1 VETPSD
7 SSVSTV
13 PGGGL
18 RTPLDELDVAS
29 LRRRTSLKWRQYGD
43 DVLPLWVAEMDVR
56 QCDAVRSV
64 LVDAV
69 EAGDTG
75 YPHGQGYQQA
85 LSDFASDRWGWD
97 FPPTRSRL
105 VADVMT
111 GVAEV
116 VKVVTAPGD
125 PVVVT
130 PPVYGPFFDFVTAT
144 GRRIVHAPLAEDHRF
159 DLDRLDAAFREAA
172 ATAERAAAFLL
183 CNPHNPTG
191 VAWSRDELTA
201 VARIATRHGV
211 RVVADEIHGPLT
223 MPGTSFT
230 SWLTVEG
237 GQDGLVVTSASK
249 SWNLAGLKAA
259 VVVAGEDAVEDLRRL
274 PRVVAHGPSHLG
286 ILAHTAALTAGR
298 DWLDAVVAGID
309 RNHRLLGEL
318 VAERLPDVTCRRAEA
333 TYLAWLDF
341 RRAGLGR
348 DPARALRGPARVV
361 LSDGLFFGPGGE
373 GFARMNVATSA
384 AIVEQAVDRI
394 AGALDVA
401 RQAPG

>member
-1 VETPSD
+1 MEPSPD
-7 SSVSTV
+7 RSTTSLGRDL
-13 PGGGL
+13 P
-18 RTPLDELDVAS
+18 TPLDELDVAA

-56 QCDAVRSV
+56 QCAAVRTA

-75 YPHGQGYQQA
+75 YPHGDGYQQA
-85 LSDFASDRWGWD
+85 LADFAADRWGWT
-97 FPPTRSRL
+97 FPIARSRL

-111 GVAEV
+111 GVAELLE
-116 VKVVTAPGD
+116 VVTAPGD

-130 PPVYGPFFDFVTAT
+130 PPVYGPFFDFVAAT
-144 GRRIVHAPLAEDHRF
+144 HRRIVHAPLGRDDRL
-159 DLDRLDAAFREAA
+159 DLDNLDAAFGAASAA
-172 ATAERAAAFLL
+172 ASRAPAFLL

-191 VAWSRDELTA
+191 AAWTREELTA
-201 VARIATRHGV
+201 VARLATEHGV

-223 MPGTSFT
+223 MPGATFT
-230 SWLTVEG
+230 SWLTVPG
-237 GQDGLVVTSASK
+237 GQDGFVVTSASK
-249 SWNLAGLKAA
+249 AWNLAGLKAA
-259 VVVAGEDAVEDLRRL
+259 VVVAGADAHDDLRRM
-274 PRVVAHGPSHLG
+274 PDVVAHGPSHLG
-286 ILAHTAALTAGR
+286 IMAHTAALAGGR
-298 DWLDAVVAGID
+298 EWLDAVVAGID

-318 VAERLPDVTCRRAEA
+318 VAQRLPDVRCRRAEA

-341 RRAGLGR
+341 REAGLGR

-394 AGALDVA
+394 ATGMDAARRALH
-401 RQAPG
+401 